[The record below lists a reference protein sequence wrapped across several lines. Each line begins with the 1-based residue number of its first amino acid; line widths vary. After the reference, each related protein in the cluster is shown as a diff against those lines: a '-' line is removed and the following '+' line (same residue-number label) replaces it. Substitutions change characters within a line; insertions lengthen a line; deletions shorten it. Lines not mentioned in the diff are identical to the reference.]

1 MLVELCGDEYPV
13 TLPVAPSAL
22 AATDLAALAKSQH
35 PDTLGPSIGSWQL
48 QDPRVSEGDTTVLTL
63 RSASMRCLQVLSP
76 PNYQS
81 NFDQALFVAPSGT
94 EMATAFKDGTLG
106 PTDRLFLVWSSDND
120 DEGGT
125 AEPAV
130 GYSAVP
136 RRPPTCQ

>member
-1 MLVELCGDEYPV
+1 M
-13 TLPVAPSAL
+13 TLPATPSAL

-48 QDPRVSEGDTTVLTL
+48 QDQRVSDTTVLTL
-63 RSASMRCLQVLSP
+63 RPASMRCLQVLSP

-81 NFDQALFVAPSGT
+81 NFDQALFVALSGT
-94 EMATAFKDGTLG
+94 EMATAFKDGALD

-120 DEGGT
+120 DDEGT

-136 RRPPTCQ
+136 RRWRGLI